1 MSISVGDFVI
11 LGFST
16 TGGMPVW
23 DQRNLGRHLDPKIL
37 DLVGNRELCLVTC
50 RETRLSRHKDGHVL
64 LVLTPRGVHGWIDED
79 YVRTP
84 LM

>member
-1 MSISVGDFVI
+1 VIGDFVV
-11 LGFST
+11 LKFST

-37 DLVGNRELCLVTC
+37 DLVSDRELCLVMC
-50 RETRLSRHKDGHVL
+50 RETRLSQCADEHVL
-64 LVLTPRGVHGWIDED
+64 FVLTPRGACGWIDED
-79 YVRTP
+79 YVRTL